1 MSRTP
6 RKICENRKTVNNK
19 NSVSGPAQLY
29 SHEDGGKKIVGT
41 WLQRNNSGDQ
51 KSLGPLKFSLEMVH
65 KVICPQK
72 KKYE

>member
-6 RKICENRKTVNNK
+6 RKICENRKAVNNQ
-19 NSVSGPAQLY
+19 NSMS

-41 WLQRNNSGDQ
+41 WLQRDNSGDQ
-51 KSLGPLKFSLEMVH
+51 KSLGPLKFSLEIVH